1 MSIVRRV
8 KSVNRLFHQLDQEIA
23 GFQSETG
30 LHCIS
35 GCGKCC
41 TKPDIDATPLEF
53 LPFAFH
59 LFLTGQAE
67 AMLLKLKDKPNNVC
81 VVYAPLSILDESQGS
96 CSSYSHRGLICRLF
110 GYGASRDKLGE
121 LRLAT
126 CKLIKEGQAKNC
138 EKAITNIKSG
148 QYVPIFSDY
157 YQRLAQIDFRLGHTI
172 LPINEAIK
180 IAIEEVMHHY
190 AYRPFPSG
198 FRDAS

>member
-1 MSIVRRV
+1 MRRV

-35 GCGKCC
+35 GCGRCC

-53 LPFAFH
+53 LPYAFH
-59 LFLTGQAE
+59 LFLTDQTTTV
-67 AMLLKLKDKPNNVC
+67 LQKLEDRPNDICVIYKPLTVNNNT
-81 VVYAPLSILDESQGS
+81 QGS
-96 CSSYSHRGLICRLF
+96 CGDYVHRGLICRLF

-126 CKLIKEGQAKNC
+126 CKLIKEGQAENY
-138 EKAITNIKSG
+138 EKAIANIKLG

-172 LPINEAIK
+172 LPITEAIK
-180 IAIEEVMHHY
+180 IAIEEVLHHY
-190 AYRPFPSG
+190 AYRPFPRG